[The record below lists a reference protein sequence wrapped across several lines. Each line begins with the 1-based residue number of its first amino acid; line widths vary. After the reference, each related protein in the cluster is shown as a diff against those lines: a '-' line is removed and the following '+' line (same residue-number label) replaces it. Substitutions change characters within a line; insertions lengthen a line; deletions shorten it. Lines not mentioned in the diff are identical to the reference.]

1 MCIRDSIKTYQIE
14 GKLKEPFWWGNGGN
28 DKRSASIVKIETDEG
43 IDGWGEGWGGINEFR
58 DILKVAV
65 IDQDPFERE
74 KIWANMFNELNNP
87 LIYPGLGG
95 SSMSAI
101 DIALWDITGK
111 KLGVPI
117 SVLLGGKV
125 KDKVHVYA
133 TGLYYTKEDFK
144 EEVSERI
151 KEAISYEEK
160 GFNAMKIKIG
170 ALELEKDLERV
181 SSVKKSLK
189 DKTKLFVDANQA
201 YDLRTAKYVSDKLYD
216 MGIFFFEEPIMGLDV
231 NGYKELV
238 RYSKIR
244 TYLNTFVEGID
255 RGTDENNFIH
265 PSFMQCVT
273 STGRLSS
280 RNPNFQNMPRGK
292 TFPVRR
298 AVVSRFEGGHIL
310 EGDYAQLEY
319 RVAGYLSQDK
329 HVYAN
334 VKGGVD
340 VHNLTATI
348 ITGKEKDEITK
359 EERQNAKAH
368 TFAPLYGATG
378 MGLPEHIHRY
388 YSEFTEIYPQIG
400 EWHLDLAKQAL
411 KYKVVALPS
420 GREYRFPYVRRTA
433 RGITHGTSVKNYP
446 VQGFATGCIV
456 PIVLLEFEKLLGNLQ
471 SCLVNTVH
479 DSIVVDV
486 HPNEVDEVIAAVA
499 HLNQNLHDIIHHYYN
514 IDFNVPLLLEA
525 KIGKNWLDTREI

>member
-1 MCIRDSIKTYQIE
+1 MRITNIKTYQIE
-14 GKLKEPFWWGNGGN
+14 GNLKEPFWWGNGGN

-43 IDGWGEGWGGINEFR
+43 IDGWGEGWGGINEFK
-58 DILKVAV
+58 DILKSSV
-65 IDQDPFERE
+65 IGQDPFERE

-151 KEAISYEEK
+151 KEAISYEKK

-181 SSVKKSLK
+181 YSVKKSLK

-244 TYLNTFVEGID
+244 ISGGESLRTRYQFLDFINNKAFDIAQPDVGNVGGITEFKHVQSLAYANGIHVYPHVWGTSIMISASLHLASTFTNLPISSYPKQLSQEPIMEFDQSENPIRYMVSK
-255 RGTDENNFIH
+255 TDPFKFEN
-265 PSFMQCVT
+265 
-273 STGRLSS
+273 
-280 RNPNFQNMPRGK
+280 
-292 TFPVRR
+292 
-298 AVVSRFEGGHIL
+298 
-310 EGDYAQLEY
+310 
-319 RVAGYLSQDK
+319 GYLEVPDLP
-329 HVYAN
+329 
-334 VKGGVD
+334 GLG
-340 VHNLTATI
+340 I
-348 ITGKEKDEITK
+348 EIDEESLK
-359 EERQNAKAH
+359 K
-368 TFAPLYGATG
+368 
-378 MGLPEHIHRY
+378 
-388 YSEFTEIYPQIG
+388 YS
-400 EWHLDLAKQAL
+400 
-411 KYKVVALPS
+411 
-420 GREYRFPYVRRTA
+420 
-433 RGITHGTSVKNYP
+433 
-446 VQGFATGCIV
+446 
-456 PIVLLEFEKLLGNLQ
+456 
-471 SCLVNTVH
+471 VN
-479 DSIVVDV
+479 
-486 HPNEVDEVIAAVA
+486 
-499 HLNQNLHDIIHHYYN
+499 
-514 IDFNVPLLLEA
+514 
-525 KIGKNWLDTREI
+525 

>member
-1 MCIRDSIKTYQIE
+1 MRITNIKTYQIE

-43 IDGWGEGWGGINEFR
+43 NDGWGEGWGGINEFK
-58 DILKVAV
+58 DILKSSV
-65 IDQDPFERE
+65 IGQDPFERE

-151 KEAISYEEK
+151 KEAISYEK
-160 GFNAMKIKIG
+160 MGFNAMKIKIG

-181 SSVKKSLK
+181 YSVKKSLK

-244 TYLNTFVEGID
+244 ISGGESLRTRYQFLDFINNKAFDIAQPDVGNVGGITEFKHVQSLAYANGIHVYPHVWGTSIMISASLHLASTFTNLPISSYPKQLSQEPIMEFDQSENPIRYMVSK
-255 RGTDENNFIH
+255 TDPF
-265 PSFMQCVT
+265 
-273 STGRLSS
+273 
-280 RNPNFQNMPRGK
+280 K
-292 TFPVRR
+292 
-298 AVVSRFEGGHIL
+298 FEH
-310 EGDYAQLEY
+310 
-319 RVAGYLSQDK
+319 GYLEVPDLP
-329 HVYAN
+329 
-334 VKGGVD
+334 GLG
-340 VHNLTATI
+340 I
-348 ITGKEKDEITK
+348 EIDEESLK
-359 EERQNAKAH
+359 K
-368 TFAPLYGATG
+368 
-378 MGLPEHIHRY
+378 
-388 YSEFTEIYPQIG
+388 YS
-400 EWHLDLAKQAL
+400 
-411 KYKVVALPS
+411 
-420 GREYRFPYVRRTA
+420 
-433 RGITHGTSVKNYP
+433 
-446 VQGFATGCIV
+446 
-456 PIVLLEFEKLLGNLQ
+456 
-471 SCLVNTVH
+471 VN
-479 DSIVVDV
+479 
-486 HPNEVDEVIAAVA
+486 
-499 HLNQNLHDIIHHYYN
+499 
-514 IDFNVPLLLEA
+514 
-525 KIGKNWLDTREI
+525 